1 MSSNMCT
8 KLEVA
13 HRVDG
18 DLLPL
23 PDDLPDSAPT
33 QVELD
38 VTWQQVGNS
47 ERRVEG
53 EGVGG
58 EGVEVGGGIRRK
70 VLPQHTHTKSV

>member
-1 MSSNMCT
+1 MCM
-8 KLEVA
+8 KQEMA

-18 DLLPL
+18 NLLPL

-47 ERRVEG
+47 EGR
-53 EGVGG
+53 
-58 EGVEVGGGIRRK
+58 EVFLQASPR
-70 VLPQHTHTKSV
+70 